1 MGVVAQR
8 LVRLLC
14 PHCKAPH
21 TASDFELQLLG
32 ITREQAQKSHICKPM
47 GCNQCGQKGYS
58 GRTTISEL
66 LQVTD
71 DIRSLVMQKKDGNTI
86 KKQAVA
92 NGMKT
97 FRDHGVQKV
106 LAGITSIEEL
116 TSNTQLDI

>member
-1 MGVVAQR
+1 
-8 LVRLLC
+8 
-14 PHCKAPH
+14 
-21 TASDFELQLLG
+21 
-32 ITREQAQKSHICKPM
+32 M
-47 GCNQCGQKGYS
+47 GCNHCNQKGYK

-66 LQVTD
+66 LVVTD
-71 DIRSLVMQKKDGNTI
+71 DIRSLIMQRKDGNSI
-86 KKQAVA
+86 KKLAVG